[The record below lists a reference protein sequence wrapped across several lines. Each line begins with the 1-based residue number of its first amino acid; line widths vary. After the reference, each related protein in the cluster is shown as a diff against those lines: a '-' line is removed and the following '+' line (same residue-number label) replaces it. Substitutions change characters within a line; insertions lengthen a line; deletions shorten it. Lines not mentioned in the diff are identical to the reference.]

1 MALADIKKKIETEAR
16 QEAGKLLQ
24 RAREEA
30 DAILAEADLQ
40 AEKMRQSYERRLQE
54 EEPEVLRRR
63 RIVADMDVQRL
74 ELGARREVIGKT
86 FETALGVL
94 RALPAEKYEA
104 FVTALLENAMITKS
118 EEVLVGRKEK
128 VVTAAWLEKFNKAHD
143 ASLTL
148 SSEKLDGSGGF
159 VLSQG
164 RVDVNCTF
172 DMLVHSLTEDLEAD
186 VVERL
191 FSS

>member
-16 QEAGKLLQ
+16 QEADKLLQ

-30 DAILAEADLQ
+30 NAILAEADLQ
-40 AEKMRQSYERRLQE
+40 AEKVRLAYEHRFQE
-54 EEPEVLRRR
+54 EEAEVLRRR
-63 RIVADMDVQRL
+63 RIVAGMDVRRL
-74 ELGARREVIGKT
+74 ELGARREVIGKS
-86 FETALGVL
+86 FDAALDAL
-94 RALPAEKYEA
+94 RALPAEKYSA
-104 FVTALLENAMITKS
+104 AMTSLLESAMVTKT
-118 EEVLVGRKEK
+118 EEVKVGRKEK
-128 VVTAAWLEKFNKAHD
+128 VLTNAWIDSFNKSHD

-148 SSEKLDGSGGF
+148 SSEKLSETGGF

-172 DMLVHSLTEDLEAD
+172 DMLVHSLAEDLEAD

>member
-1 MALADIKKKIETEAR
+1 
-16 QEAGKLLQ
+16 
-24 RAREEA
+24 
-30 DAILAEADLQ
+30 
-40 AEKMRQSYERRLQE
+40 MRQSYERRLQE

-148 SSEKLDGSGGF
+148 SSEKLNEAGGF

>member
-94 RALPAEKYEA
+94 RALPAENYEA

-128 VVTAAWLEKFNKAHD
+128 VITAAWLEKFNKAHD

-148 SSEKLDGSGGF
+148 SSEKLNEAGGF

>member
-16 QEAGKLLQ
+16 QEADKLLQ

-30 DAILAEADLQ
+30 GAILAEADLQ
-40 AEKMRQSYERRLQE
+40 AEKVRLAYEHRFQE

-63 RIVADMDVQRL
+63 RIVAGMDVRRL
-74 ELGARREVIGKT
+74 ELGAHREVIGKA
-86 FETALGVL
+86 FDAALDVL
-94 RALPAEKYEA
+94 RALPAEKYG
-104 FVTALLENAMITKS
+104 VLMTSLLENAMATKQ
-118 EEVLVGRKEK
+118 EELRVGRKEK
-128 VVTAAWLEKFNKAHD
+128 VLTAAWLEAFNKAHD
-143 ASLTL
+143 ASLTF
-148 SSEKLDGSGGF
+148 SPEKLPETGGF

-172 DMLVHSLTEDLEAD
+172 DMLVHSLVEDLEAD

>member
-128 VVTAAWLEKFNKAHD
+128 VITAAWLEKFNKAHD

>member
-148 SSEKLDGSGGF
+148 SSEKLNEAGGF

>member
-86 FETALGVL
+86 FETALGAL

-148 SSEKLDGSGGF
+148 SSEKLNEAGGF

>member
-128 VVTAAWLEKFNKAHD
+128 VITAAWLEKFNKAHD

-148 SSEKLDGSGGF
+148 SSEKLNEAGGF

>member
-86 FETALGVL
+86 FETALGAL

-128 VVTAAWLEKFNKAHD
+128 VITAAWLEKFNKAHD

-148 SSEKLDGSGGF
+148 SSEKLNEAGGF

>member
-86 FETALGVL
+86 FETALGAL

>member
-16 QEAGKLLQ
+16 QEADKLLQ

-30 DAILAEADLQ
+30 GAILAEADLQ
-40 AEKMRQSYERRLQE
+40 AEKVRLAYEHRFQE

-63 RIVADMDVQRL
+63 RIVAGMDVRRL
-74 ELGARREVIGKT
+74 ELGAHREVIGKA
-86 FETALGVL
+86 FDAALDVL
-94 RALPAEKYEA
+94 RALPAEKYG
-104 FVTALLENAMITKS
+104 VLMTSLLENAMATKQ
-118 EEVLVGRKEK
+118 EELRVGRKEK
-128 VVTAAWLEKFNKAHD
+128 VLTAAWLEAFNKAHD

-148 SSEKLDGSGGF
+148 SPEKLSETGGF

-172 DMLVHSLTEDLEAD
+172 DMLVHSLVEDLEAD